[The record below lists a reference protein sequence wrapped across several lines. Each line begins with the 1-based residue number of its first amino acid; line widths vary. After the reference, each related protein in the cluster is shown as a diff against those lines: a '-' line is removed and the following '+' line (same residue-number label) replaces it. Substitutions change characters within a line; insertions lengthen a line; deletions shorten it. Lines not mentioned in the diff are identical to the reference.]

1 MSVAQATLRQLYAAT
16 EASMGSPLPSPVPS
30 HSSPHALGA
39 APGRFSTPSL
49 DLPLFNLPTSSTQ
62 RSIERHRDEALEVG

>member
-1 MSVAQATLRQLYAAT
+1 
-16 EASMGSPLPSPVPS
+16 MGSPLPSPVPS
-30 HSSPHALGA
+30 HSSPHAQGA